1 MWPRRKLIA
10 IGLVL
15 ILVSR
20 LSSLVLPLSLGP
32 LFDDVLPSGDT
43 GRLWQL
49 VSIVG
54 VAIFFRSATGFL
66 LTRVLSVEAQRLIS
80 ELRARVQKHVLRLPI
95 RVFDNTKSGE
105 LVSRVMNDVE
115 GVRNLVGTGLVQL
128 IGGLLTS
135 VVAFVLLI
143 RIDPILT
150 LLSLIPLG
158 ALALA
163 SIKTFSYLRPAFRER
178 GALMA
183 DVTGRLTE
191 TLGGVRVI
199 KGFNAERRE
208 EEVFEEGV
216 DRVFQNVKG
225 TLTVTAGITSLA
237 TLLVGVA
244 IVLIMSYGGRQMM
257 SEELST
263 GVLAKFVGLL
273 VMLIGPLMQMANIGT
288 QLTEAFAGLDRMAEI
303 MSRPTEDD
311 DPARVG
317 KMPPIDGHVR
327 FEDVHFS
334 YEEGKPVLHGIDF
347 EAPAGTVIALVG
359 SSGSGKSTIAGL
371 AASFDT
377 PDSGR
382 VLIDGVDLS
391 TVKLSSFRSQLGL
404 VLQEDFLFDGSI
416 RNNILFADPDA
427 SEAQL
432 LDAIERAHVKEFVD
446 RFDEGLETIIGE
458 RGVKL
463 SGGQKQRVA
472 IARALLADPRILVLD
487 EATSNLDTES
497 EAYIQKSLADL
508 MRGRTSFVIAHRLTT
523 IQKADLILVIEK
535 GTIVERGKHDE
546 LLATKGRYYELY
558 TFQARI

>member
-546 LLATKGRYYELY
+546 LLRSEEV
-558 TFQARI
+558 